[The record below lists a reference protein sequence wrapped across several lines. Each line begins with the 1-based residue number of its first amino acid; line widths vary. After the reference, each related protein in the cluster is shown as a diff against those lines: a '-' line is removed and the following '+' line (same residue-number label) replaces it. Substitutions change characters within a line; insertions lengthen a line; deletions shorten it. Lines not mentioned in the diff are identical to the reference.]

1 MQPATDVA
9 RANGDAF
16 MPSDIALVTGASTD
30 TGYHIAHRLCA
41 HGHSVVL
48 VAAVEGELDWIAAE
62 LLLQGADVRAITCD
76 MESSF
81 GPQQVFEELA
91 SDDLRVGILANNTGL
106 ARNAD
111 VAYIPIERHL
121 ATLRI
126 NAEVARGL
134 TALVLPGMLAR
145 GRGHIVNL
153 LSATRYASAAV
164 RSACAAANAL
174 MLSWNDALAAEL
186 EGTPIN
192 VAAFAA
198 RPSEENGLTQHA
210 SSYDIARAAYADRA
224 TRERCIVV
232 GARRFELPVQL
243 PASTPDHRYVA
254 RAYLDNAPSRDLSL

>member
-1 MQPATDVA
+1 
-9 RANGDAF
+9 

-81 GPQQVFEELA
+81 GPQQVIEELA
-91 SDDLRVGILANNTGL
+91 SDDLRVAIVANNTGL

-153 LSATRYASAAV
+153 LSATRYASSAV

-174 MLSWNDALAAEL
+174 MLSWNDALATQL
-186 EGTPIN
+186 DGSPIN
-192 VAAFAA
+192 VTAFAA
-198 RPSEENGLTQHA
+198 RPSEESERMQRA
-210 SSYDIARAAYADRA
+210 SSYDIARAAYVDRA

-232 GARRFELPVQL
+232 GSRRFETPMRPPVS
-243 PASTPDHRYVA
+243 APDHRHVV
-254 RAYLDNAPSRDLSL
+254 RAYRDIAPSRDLSP

>member
-1 MQPATDVA
+1 
-9 RANGDAF
+9 

-121 ATLRI
+121 ATLRV

-145 GRGHIVNL
+145 SRGHVVNL

-174 MLSWNDALAAEL
+174 MLSWNDALAEQL
-186 EGTPIN
+186 DGTPIH
-192 VAAFAA
+192 VTAFAA
-198 RPSEENGLTQHA
+198 RPSEESERMQRP
-210 SSYDIARAAYADRA
+210 SSYDIARAAYVDRA

-232 GARRFELPVQL
+232 GARRFETPMR
-243 PASTPDHRYVA
+243 PPFSAPDHRHAV
-254 RAYLDNAPSRDLSL
+254 RAYRDIAPSRDLSP

>member
-1 MQPATDVA
+1 MPTDV
-9 RANGDAF
+9 
-16 MPSDIALVTGASTD
+16 ALVTGASTD

-134 TALVLPGMLAR
+134 TALSLPDMLAR

-192 VAAFAA
+192 VTAFAA
-198 RPSEENGLTQHA
+198 RPSEESEPLQHA
-210 SSYDIARAAYADRA
+210 SSYDIARAAYVDRA
-224 TRERCIVV
+224 TRERRIVV
-232 GARRFELPVQL
+232 GARRFE
-243 PASTPDHRYVA
+243 TPTHARTFEPERRRVV
-254 RAYLDNAPSRDLSL
+254 RAYRDNEALRDLSP